1 MYKCWCTKW
10 CCYKDPY
17 DKQCRKIVTKNNKRV
32 RCKRY
37 GKIYHKE
44 TNRYYCEM
52 HYNEIVAAEK
62 EEKMNRVSTCTD
74 SSYKRVSMDSCYECS
89 SSD

>member
-1 MYKCWCTKW
+1 MMMYRCWCTKW

-17 DKQCRKIVTKNNKRV
+17 DEQCRKIVTKNNKRV

-37 GKIYHKE
+37 GKKYHKE

-52 HYNEIVAAEK
+52 HYNELITAEK
-62 EEKMNRVSTCTD
+62 EEQHKRESTD
-74 SSYKRVSMDSCYECS
+74 SSYIRLSIDSYGCS

>member
-1 MYKCWCTKW
+1 MVVCWCTKW

-17 DKQCRKIVTKNNKRV
+17 DEQCRKIVTKNNKRV

-37 GKIYHKE
+37 GKKYHNE
-44 TNRYYCEM
+44 TNRYYYCEM

-62 EEKMNRVSTCTD
+62 EEQHKRESTE
-74 SSYKRVSMDSCYECS
+74 SSDKRESLDSCYECS

>member
-1 MYKCWCTKW
+1 MVFCWCMKW
-10 CCYKDPY
+10 CFYDDPY
-17 DKQCRKIVTKNNKRV
+17 DKQCRKMVLKNNKRV

-44 TNRYYCEM
+44 TNRYYCEI
-52 HYNEIVAAEK
+52 HYDELITANIEQLNKEINK
-62 EEKMNRVSTCTD
+62 RVSTD
-74 SSYKRVSMDSCYECS
+74 SSCEYS

>member
-1 MYKCWCTKW
+1 MYRCWCTKW

-17 DKQCRKIVTKNNKRV
+17 DKQCRKIVTKNNRRV
-32 RCKRY
+32 LCKRY
-37 GKIYHKE
+37 GKKYYKK

-62 EEKMNRVSTCTD
+62 KEQN
-74 SSYKRVSMDSCYECS
+74 KRVSSDLSYNRISVDSYGCCS